1 VILNQEKILRLFDKD
16 LDHPLVDF
24 AMTRLGLDQR
34 EAAVAL
40 KIDTTQFPI
49 TTYLAHRGVARIPL
63 LNKRGMFPGNTM
75 ESMAHA
81 LWNGFPGFEIDIQ
94 VTKDNVLVVSH
105 DGKLGTSTDCK
116 GKISDTLV
124 DDVTKC
130 RVLYTGVVPDLALF
144 HNKAAIPSTIPTLK
158 KVLDTY
164 LPDPRLK
171 HVVLDVKPGN
181 IDVQTPAFAEILH
194 SYPKDQTSKIIFLMR
209 STTMIHRLQ
218 AVEGDTTPIFAREQS
233 KGWEDLEKAAEGKS
247 KEEIFSELNEDEAT
261 VTQNEN
267 ASFDKDDALTT
278 AVDAA
283 ADGALNR
290 ASDGEPNAVTPA
302 KPPAKVSL
310 SLSLGLGL
318 GLAGLSDHHKGSTLI
333 AIFNILKVVPRVV
346 TRLAQHMFGN
356 GSVEIDLISWSKRN
370 EQALRTLTDAAAQD
384 QRQIVGWTVNSKEKI
399 GWLRAN
405 SPKLDFILSDLPYR
419 RIMALQ
425 LAELTTALSASALST
440 TP

>member
-1 VILNQEKILRLFDKD
+1 
-16 LDHPLVDF
+16 
-24 AMTRLGLDQR
+24 
-34 EAAVAL
+34 
-40 KIDTTQFPI
+40 
-49 TTYLAHRGVARIPL
+49 
-63 LNKRGMFPGNTM
+63 
-75 ESMAHA
+75 
-81 LWNGFPGFEIDIQ
+81 
-94 VTKDNVLVVSH
+94 
-105 DGKLGTSTDCK
+105 
-116 GKISDTLV
+116 
-124 DDVTKC
+124 
-130 RVLYTGVVPDLALF
+130 
-144 HNKAAIPSTIPTLK
+144 
-158 KVLDTY
+158 
-164 LPDPRLK
+164 
-171 HVVLDVKPGN
+171 
-181 IDVQTPAFAEILH
+181 
-194 SYPKDQTSKIIFLMR
+194 
-209 STTMIHRLQ
+209 
-218 AVEGDTTPIFAREQS
+218 
-233 KGWEDLEKAAEGKS
+233 
-247 KEEIFSELNEDEAT
+247 